1 MASIKIKCKFPV
13 QDAGKGLIYYSLVCN
28 RQVKRVPTSYELA
41 PEEWD
46 PVSSQVLP
54 ASANEKRREYLIL
67 VQEWIAE
74 DVRKWKRCM
83 AFLEERQGTYTP
95 HDLLEVYA
103 GRRGDL
109 FFCAWMRRVMA
120 ELSQLDKPRT
130 SEAYAS
136 ALNSFST
143 FRQHR
148 DVLLDEVDAHLMLA
162 YEAWLQKRGVS
173 FNTISFYM
181 RILRAVY
188 NRAVAKELMAS
199 RSPFKRVYTGN
210 EKTLKRAVPLSVV
223 RKLKDLD
230 LSPGSASCYA
240 RDMFLFSFYT
250 RGMSFVDMAFL
261 KKSDLQSGCLA
272 YRRKKTGQQ
281 LFIRWEP
288 CMQEI
293 VDRYSQADSPY
304 LLSIIQKWGE
314 KERRQYLTEAHRIN
328 RHLKELG
335 KSLGLLKPLTM
346 YVARHAWASIAR
358 SKRVPISVISECMGH
373 DSETTTQ
380 IYLASLDNSLVDKAN
395 QMILNSL

>member
-1 MASIKIKCKFPV
+1 MNKSMASIKVKCKFPV
-13 QDAGKGLIYYSLVCN
+13 QGAGMGLVYYSLVCN
-28 RQVKRVPTSYELA
+28 RHVKQVQTSYELA

-46 PVSSQVLP
+46 PVCSQVLL
-54 ASANEKRREYLIL
+54 ASADEERRGYLAW

-83 AFLEERQGTYTP
+83 AFLDERQGTYTP
-95 HDLLEVYA
+95 NDLLDVYA

-120 ELSQLDKPRT
+120 ELAQLDKPRT

-136 ALNSFST
+136 ALNSFSA

-188 NRAVAKELMAS
+188 NRAVASELIAS
-199 RSPFKRVYTGN
+199 RLPFKQVYTGN
-210 EKTLKRAVPLSVV
+210 EKTLKRAVPLPVV
-223 RKLKDLD
+223 RKLKDLN
-230 LSPGSASCYA
+230 LPPGSASCYA
-240 RDMFLFSFYT
+240 RDMFLFSFYM

-261 KKSDLQSGCLA
+261 KKSDLQNGCLA

-304 LLSIIQKWGE
+304 L
-314 KERRQYLTEAHRIN
+314 T
-328 RHLKELG
+328 
-335 KSLGLLKPLTM
+335 
-346 YVARHAWASIAR
+346 
-358 SKRVPISVISECMGH
+358 
-373 DSETTTQ
+373 
-380 IYLASLDNSLVDKAN
+380 
-395 QMILNSL
+395 

>member
-1 MASIKIKCKFPV
+1 MTSIKVKFKFPV
-13 QDAGKGLIYYSLVCN
+13 QGAEKGLIYYKLVCN
-28 RQVKRVPTSYELA
+28 RRVKRVPTSYELF
-41 PEEWD
+41 PEEWN
-46 PVSSQVLP
+46 PACTQVLLV
-54 ASANEKRREYLIL
+54 STDEGRRAQVTLI
-67 VQEWIAE
+67 QEWIAE
-74 DVRKWKRCM
+74 DVRKWKRCI
-83 AFLEERQGTYTP
+83 AFLDEQQKEYTPNDLFEVYTGRQGN
-95 HDLLEVYA
+95 
-103 GRRGDL
+103 L
-109 FFCAWMRRVMA
+109 FFCAWMRRVVA
-120 ELSQLDKPRT
+120 ELVQLDKPRT

-136 ALNSFST
+136 ALNSFSA
-143 FRQHR
+143 FRSYR

-188 NRAVAKELMAS
+188 NRAVEKELMAS
-199 RSPFKRVYTGN
+199 RSPFKQVYTGN
-210 EKTLKRAVPLSVV
+210 EKTLKRAVSLPVV
-223 RKLKDLD
+223 RRLRDLE
-230 LSPGSASCYA
+230 LLPGSASCYA

-261 KKSDLQSGCLA
+261 KKSDLRNGCLA

-281 LFIRWEP
+281 LFIHWEP

-304 LLSIIQKWGE
+304 LLSIIRNWGE

-328 RHLKELG
+328 RHLKALG
-335 KSLGLLKPLTM
+335 KGLGLPKPLTM

-358 SKRVPISVISECMGH
+358 SKHVPLSVISECMGH

-380 IYLASLDNSLVDKAN
+380 IYLASLDNASVDKAN
-395 QMILNSL
+395 KMILKSL